1 MKDSPKH
8 IFFLSQTNALNDL
21 PPSLLSDII
30 LSLYLIVYFIYF
42 NPEVCYL
49 KVLVAVHFI
58 LYI

>member
-8 IFFLSQTNALNDL
+8 IFFLSQTNALNDS

-30 LSLYLIVYFIYF
+30 LSLYLVYFIYF
-42 NPEVCYL
+42 NPDVCYL
-49 KVLVAVHFI
+49 KVLAAVHFI